1 MPFIQYI
8 LLTVFLLGVFLLYLR
23 LARRLHIIDRPGE
36 RSSHSRPTVRGGGV
50 IFPVAAIIWFF
61 LVGWESPWA
70 IAGLSLIA
78 LVSFI
83 DDLKPLSGSI
93 RLLVHLLAVGL
104 LFYEIGLHHMYWY
117 WIACALIL
125 AIGCI
130 NAFNFMDG
138 INGITAGYALVSLGT
153 FSLLNNAGRLLW
165 PVFSQAAPE
174 AAAGGVGLFPKT
186 AIPGLFPDTA
196 TQVMAAAETPGLVP
210 VGAALD
216 TASQSLTTSAETP
229 GLLSGG
235 GPGLGFDTASQ
246 ALTTN
251 AEITGV
257 FPGGAPGLGLDSAS
271 GWSLDVPALLGSE
284 SFLPPGLVGTV
295 FVAVLVFAF
304 FNARRRA
311 LAFAGDVGSIS
322 LAFLLSW
329 MMIELMVFTHQAYWL
344 LLFAVY
350 GIDTSVTILIRLSQ
364 KKNIFKP
371 HRQHLYQLLANEHG
385 WPHLKVAAVFAAVQG
400 AINLLTIYLV
410 FTNRMNWVVFL
421 VLGALLTVIYTT
433 IRHQATKP
441 PPTTNTQQPTTNN
454 QSPKTNTQHPTSN
467 TQHPT
472 PNTQH
477 PTAKTQNPT
486 TNNQPPTPNDP

>member
-1 MPFIQYI
+1 MSLTGY
-8 LLTVFLLGVFLLYLR
+8 LLLFCLLLALAFGYVQ
-23 LARRLHIIDRPGE
+23 LARRLQIIDRPGA
-36 RSSHSRPTVRGGGV
+36 RSSHSRPTVRGGGI

-61 LVGWESPWA
+61 IVGWESPWA

-83 DDLKPLSGSI
+83 DDLKPLPGGV
-93 RLLVHLLAVGL
+93 RLAVHLVAVLL
-104 LFYEIGLHHMYWY
+104 LFYQLGLFNMYWY
-117 WIACALIL
+117 WFACALVL

-165 PVFSQAAPE
+165 PVFPQAA
-174 AAAGGVGLFPKT
+174 AA
-186 AIPGLFPDTA
+186 PGLDSASRGLTSG
-196 TQVMAAAETPGLVP
+196 AETPS
-210 VGAALD
+210 LD
-216 TASQSLTTSAETP
+216 SASQGLTYTSETT

-235 GPGLGFDTASQ
+235 APGPGLDF
-246 ALTTN
+246 
-251 AEITGV
+251 
-257 FPGGAPGLGLDSAS
+257 AS
-271 GWSLDVPALLGSE
+271 GWTLDVPGLLGSE

-295 FVAVLVFAF
+295 FVGVLVFTF

-385 WPHLKVAAVFAAVQG
+385 WPHLKVAAAFAAVQG
-400 AINLLTIYLV
+400 GINLLVIFLV
-410 FTNRMNWVVFL
+410 FTGRMNWVTFL
-421 VLGALLTVIYTT
+421 VLSAVLTIIYAT
-433 IRHQATKP
+433 IRHQVTK
-441 PPTTNTQQPTTNN
+441 
-454 QSPKTNTQHPTSN
+454 SPSHHQHPTSN
-467 TQHPT
+467 SQ
-472 PNTQH
+472 
-477 PTAKTQNPT
+477 
-486 TNNQPPTPNDP
+486 

>member
-83 DDLKPLSGSI
+83 DDLKPLPGGI
-93 RLLVHLLAVGL
+93 RLLVHLLAVAM
-104 LFYEIGLHHMYWY
+104 LFYELGLHHMYWY

-138 INGITAGYALVSLGT
+138 INGITAGYALVSLGS

-165 PVFSQAAPE
+165 PVFPQAA
-174 AAAGGVGLFPKT
+174 G
-186 AIPGLFPDTA
+186 PGLDSASQGLT
-196 TQVMAAAETPGLVP
+196 TGAETPGL
-210 VGAALD
+210 
-216 TASQSLTTSAETP
+216 
-229 GLLSGG
+229 
-235 GPGLGFDTASQ
+235 
-246 ALTTN
+246 
-251 AEITGV
+251 I
-257 FPGGAPGLGLDSAS
+257 PGGATLDTVTQVMAPAD
-271 GWSLDVPALLGSE
+271 WTLDVPSLLGSE
-284 SFLPPGLVGTV
+284 FFLPPGLVGTV
-295 FVAVLVFAF
+295 FVAVLVFTF

-329 MMIELMVFTHQAYWL
+329 MLIELMVFTHQAYWL

-350 GIDTSVTILIRLSQ
+350 GIDASVTILIRLSQ

-421 VLGALLTVIYTT
+421 VLGALLTATYTA
-433 IRHQATKP
+433 IRHRL
-441 PPTTNTQQPTTNN
+441 
-454 QSPKTNTQHPTSN
+454 
-467 TQHPT
+467 
-472 PNTQH
+472 
-477 PTAKTQNPT
+477 TANIQ
-486 TNNQPPTPNDP
+486 